1 MLTTYVNI
9 KKKERKDKRIN
20 RTVLF
25 NSFTT
30 SMYKKATNKLHFK
43 VGIMMEKL
51 YNFVIIIKKSGQ
63 PVEYFF
69 IEPVTGNKHIINN
82 GLTFARNLAK
92 KLSPLFYYIPYS
104 ML

>member
-20 RTVLF
+20 GTVLL

-51 YNFVIIIKKSGQ
+51 YNFVKK
-63 PVEYFF
+63 
-69 IEPVTGNKHIINN
+69 
-82 GLTFARNLAK
+82 K
-92 KLSPLFYYIPYS
+92 KPAGRLSIFL
-104 ML
+104 

>member
-20 RTVLF
+20 RTVLL

-43 VGIMMEKL
+43 VGDGKTL
-51 YNFVIIIKKSGQ
+51 QFRNKKKSGR

-82 GLTFARNLAK
+82 GLRRRVYKSFLKSVYFNQM
-92 KLSPLFYYIPYS
+92 LFT
-104 ML
+104 

>member
-20 RTVLF
+20 RTVLL

-51 YNFVIIIKKSGQ
+51 IQFRKKKNISGR

-82 GLTFARNLAK
+82 GLTLT
-92 KLSPLFYYIPYS
+92 FYA
-104 ML
+104 

>member
-20 RTVLF
+20 RTVLL

-43 VGIMMEKL
+43 VGIMMEKH
-51 YNFVIIIKKSGQ
+51 YNFVKKKKSGR

-82 GLTFARNLAK
+82 GLMSKQKLNL
-92 KLSPLFYYIPYS
+92 YIR
-104 ML
+104 